1 MCIHLFNS
9 LDLARWK
16 VDGISRYK
24 QISPPESPLTNL
36 SDDRGKKKYSFMQ
49 GDQSC
54 LERMALTDMDSHAG
68 KVSVKNVV
76 VSLVSRNIHLSSSSR
91 KLIFPF

>member
-1 MCIHLFNS
+1 MYIHLFNS

-36 SDDRGKKKYSFMQ
+36 SDDRGKK
-49 GDQSC
+49 
-54 LERMALTDMDSHAG
+54 
-68 KVSVKNVV
+68 
-76 VSLVSRNIHLSSSSR
+76 NILLCRVTS
-91 KLIFPF
+91 PA